1 MKDDPSSKTN
11 PASVESTEPLVGL
24 ELRSFISSQGMLEL
38 VLEQVEAG
46 NLAENEVIVRVEATP
61 LNPSDIGL
69 LFGPADLS
77 EAKNSGT
84 DERPSMTAPVCASAI
99 SRLGSRID
107 KSLKV
112 GNEGAGVVIRAGAQA
127 SDLLGKTVSMVGG
140 GMYTQYRR
148 IHRDACMVLDDG
160 ITSSEGAAAFV
171 NPLTA
176 LGMVETMRREG
187 HQALVHTAAASSLGQ
202 MLVKLCSEE
211 GIGLVNIVR
220 SDSQVKLLQDMGA
233 RHVLN
238 STSPTFEVDLV
249 DALVQTRATLCF
261 DALSGGSVP
270 GIILGCMETA
280 LSHLTSDYQ
289 RYGSSIHKQIYMYGI
304 LDPRPIVL
312 PRVGMAWGVG
322 GWLLFDFLE
331 KIGPEAAQK
340 LRERVNK
347 ALRTTFAIHYK
358 AKISLEQVLTPDVA
372 RMIAKRTT
380 GEKYLIS
387 PFKGAIVRPSR

>member
-1 MKDDPSSKTN
+1 MKVDPSSKAN
-11 PASVESTEPLVGL
+11 PASVESNEPLVGL

-77 EAKNSGT
+77 EAKKSGT
-84 DERPSMTAPVCASAI
+84 DERPSMTAPVCASSI

-127 SDLLGKTVSMVGG
+127 ADLLGKTVSMVGG

-261 DALSGGSVP
+261 DALSGGSVT
-270 GIILGCMETA
+270 GIILDSMETA

-340 LRERVNK
+340 LRARANK
-347 ALRTTFAIHYK
+347 ALRTTFAIQYK

-387 PFKGAIVRPSR
+387 PFKGIR

>member
-1 MKDDPSSKTN
+1 MKVDPSSKAN
-11 PASVESTEPLVGL
+11 PASVESNEPLVGL

-77 EAKNSGT
+77 EAKKSGT
-84 DERPSMTAPVCASAI
+84 DERPSMTAPVCASSI

-127 SDLLGKTVSMVGG
+127 ADLLGKTVSMVGG

-160 ITSSEGAAAFV
+160 ITSSEGAAAYV

-261 DALSGGSVP
+261 DALSGGSVT
-270 GIILGCMETA
+270 GIILDSMETA

-340 LRERVNK
+340 LRARANK
-347 ALRTTFAIHYK
+347 ALRTTFAIQYK

-387 PFKGAIVRPSR
+387 PFKGIR

>member
-1 MKDDPSSKTN
+1 
-11 PASVESTEPLVGL
+11 
-24 ELRSFISSQGMLEL
+24 
-38 VLEQVEAG
+38 
-46 NLAENEVIVRVEATP
+46 
-61 LNPSDIGL
+61 
-69 LFGPADLS
+69 
-77 EAKNSGT
+77 
-84 DERPSMTAPVCASAI
+84 
-99 SRLGSRID
+99 
-107 KSLKV
+107 
-112 GNEGAGVVIRAGAQA
+112 
-127 SDLLGKTVSMVGG
+127 
-140 GMYTQYRR
+140 
-148 IHRDACMVLDDG
+148 MVLDDG

-261 DALSGGSVP
+261 DALSGGSVT
-270 GIILGCMETA
+270 GIILDSMETA

-289 RYGSSIHKQIYMYGI
+289 RYGSTIHKQIYMYGI

-340 LRERVNK
+340 LRARANK
-347 ALRTTFAIHYK
+347 ALRTTFAIQYK

-387 PFKGAIVRPSR
+387 PFKGIR

>member
-1 MKDDPSSKTN
+1 MKDDPSSKAN
-11 PASVESTEPLVGL
+11 PASVESNEPLVGL

-77 EAKNSGT
+77 EAKKSGT
-84 DERPSMTAPVCASAI
+84 DERPSMTAPVCASSI

-127 SDLLGKTVSMVGG
+127 ADLLGKTVSMVGG

-160 ITSSEGAAAFV
+160 ITSSEGAAAYV

-261 DALSGGSVP
+261 DALSGGSVT
-270 GIILGCMETA
+270 GIILDSMETA

-340 LRERVNK
+340 LRARANK
-347 ALRTTFAIHYK
+347 ALRTTFAIQYK

-372 RMIAKRTT
+372 QMIAKRTT

-387 PFKGAIVRPSR
+387 PFKGIR